1 MPAMM
6 IFKEKN
12 GVLGPRVKANLRIPT
27 NVVAAA
33 SPNGWMTR
41 SVLHSWFHRV
51 WGNSL
56 YGSRR
61 LLVLD
66 SYRPHKST
74 DTQEKAEALNT
85 DIIIIPG

>member
-1 MPAMM
+1 MM

-27 NVVAAA
+27 NVVVAA

-41 SVLHSWFHRV
+41 SKL

-61 LLVLD
+61 LQVLY

>member
-1 MPAMM
+1 MM

-27 NVVAAA
+27 NVVVAA

-41 SVLHSWFHRV
+41 SVLHSWFRRV